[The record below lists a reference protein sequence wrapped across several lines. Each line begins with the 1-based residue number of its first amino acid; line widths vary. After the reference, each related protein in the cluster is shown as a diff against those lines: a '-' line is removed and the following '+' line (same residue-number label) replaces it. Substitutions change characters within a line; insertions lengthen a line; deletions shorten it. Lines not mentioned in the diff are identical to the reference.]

1 MRLSVVI
8 VLKFKWFKNISFQL
22 FNFQV
27 FSIEQAN
34 ASASATR
41 PNGMIWTNAY
51 LVGLMSR
58 ITKSEHSLALSQVSA
73 KAKMSILLSKT
84 KLSLIWRDLLLID
97 LAFRRQKLSSFAD
110 GWCSGSCLIGETMMV
125 GWAEHIQN
133 QDLERLPFVRK
144 FR

>member
-1 MRLSVVI
+1 MRLNSSV
-8 VLKFKWFKNISFQL
+8 KFKRFKNISFQL

-58 ITKSEHSLALSQVSA
+58 IIKSEHSLALSQVSA
-73 KAKMSILLSKT
+73 KAKCQYFYLP
-84 KLSLIWRDLLLID
+84 
-97 LAFRRQKLSSFAD
+97 
-110 GWCSGSCLIGETMMV
+110 SCL
-125 GWAEHIQN
+125 
-133 QDLERLPFVRK
+133 
-144 FR
+144 

>member
-1 MRLSVVI
+1 MRLNSSV
-8 VLKFKWFKNISFQL
+8 KFKRFKNISFQL

-51 LVGLMSR
+51 LVGLMWR
-58 ITKSEHSLALSQVSA
+58 IIKSEHSLALSQVSA
-73 KAKMSILLSKT
+73 KAKMPILLST

-97 LAFRRQKLSSFAD
+97 LAFRRQRLSSFAD
-110 GWCSGSCLIGETMMV
+110 GWCSRSCLIGTIRSRGGCFPNGNFVKNRINLVETR
-125 GWAEHIQN
+125 
-133 QDLERLPFVRK
+133 RLLC
-144 FR
+144 